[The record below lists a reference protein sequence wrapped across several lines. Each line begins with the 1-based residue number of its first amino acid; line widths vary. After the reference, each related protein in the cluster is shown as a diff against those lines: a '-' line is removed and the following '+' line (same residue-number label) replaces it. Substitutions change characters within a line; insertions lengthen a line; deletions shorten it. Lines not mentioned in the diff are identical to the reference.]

1 MEPSDPI
8 YRAMIAA
15 ARAPAVRGDLKRSS
29 TASGS
34 PSVGSGVSAGLFGK
48 QAAKRNKSALAAAFG
63 GEDEDEVK
71 PRELKKLNYSA
82 EEIAAA
88 QVLLSTYH
96 RNIR

>member
-1 MEPSDPI
+1 M
-8 YRAMIAA
+8 
-15 ARAPAVRGDLKRSS
+15 
-29 TASGS
+29 
-34 PSVGSGVSAGLFGK
+34 GSGVSAGLFGK

-96 RNIR
+96 RNIRCTLIPYPCICTTIVD